1 MSVSP
6 ASSRSVLVV
15 EDDKAIRDLV
25 VFHLKLAKFEVTG
38 IADGGQAHTL
48 ITERKF
54 DLIILDLRL
63 PGRDGIALCRSI
75 RGDGPNSK
83 VPILI
88 LTARR
93 EESDKVLGLKSGADD
108 YLTKPF
114 GIRELMAR
122 VEALLRRSGV
132 TWRTAP
138 PPRELP
144 VVSLM
149 DVTID
154 PQRHRVECDG
164 EVVPLTPQE
173 FNLLYLLASHPGVV
187 FDREELL
194 ARVRDGDANITN
206 RGVDT
211 LVRRLRMKIE
221 KDPTNPQRILTVWG
235 SGYKFGEI

>member
-1 MSVSP
+1 MNVSS
-6 ASSRSVLVV
+6 ASLRSVLVV

-25 VFHLKLAKFEVTG
+25 VFHLELAKFDVTA
-38 IADGGQAHTL
+38 IADGSQAQSL
-48 ITERKF
+48 IAERKF

-63 PGRDGIALCRSI
+63 PGRDGIALCRTI
-75 RGDGPNSK
+75 RGDGLNSK
-83 VPILI
+83 APILI

-93 EESDKVLGLKSGADD
+93 EETDKVLGLKSGADD

-122 VEALLRRSGV
+122 VEALMRRSGG
-132 TWRTAP
+132 TWRAAP
-138 PPRELP
+138 PSRELP

-149 DVTID
+149 GVTID
-154 PQRHRVECDG
+154 PQKHRVECDG
-164 EVVPLTPQE
+164 EVVSLTPQE

-194 ARVRDGDANITN
+194 ARVRDGDVNITN

-211 LVRRLRMKIE
+211 LVRRLRIKIE
-221 KDPTNPQRILTVWG
+221 KDPTNPQRIITVWG
-235 SGYKFGEI
+235 SGYKFGEV

>member
-1 MSVSP
+1 MNLSS
-6 ASSRSVLVV
+6 ASLRSVLVV

-25 VFHLKLAKFEVTG
+25 VFHLELAKFDVTA
-38 IADGGQAHTL
+38 IADGGQAQSL
-48 ITERKF
+48 IAERKF

-63 PGRDGIALCRSI
+63 PGRDGIALCRTI

-83 VPILI
+83 APILI

-93 EESDKVLGLKSGADD
+93 EETDKVLGLKSGADD

-122 VEALLRRSGV
+122 VEALMRRSGG

-138 PPRELP
+138 PSRELP
-144 VVSLM
+144 VVSSM
-149 DVTID
+149 GVRID
-154 PQRHRVECDG
+154 PQKHRAECDG
-164 EVVPLTPQE
+164 EVVSLTPQE

-194 ARVRDGDANITN
+194 ARVRDGDVNITN

-211 LVRRLRMKIE
+211 LVRRLRIKIE
-221 KDPTNPQRILTVWG
+221 KDPTNPQRIITVWG
-235 SGYKFGEI
+235 SGYKFGEL